1 MGEDISTS
9 WARLAR
15 NSLAGTCLVG
25 PFLPWAV
32 LWSWLVAP
40 EAASFMVSIWGTPI
54 TSGAMQFT
62 SFIKLLRALFCLV
75 DAHVCAPMPAR
86 SSLLCLVSLVNFLG
100 CLLPAAP
107 TGASVASPYWVYL
120 TCCFLPSV
128 LWCGW
133 GLPEYPALFAQ
144 AGERAGKRY
153 LVV

>member
-75 DAHVCAPMPAR
+75 DAHFQTCTDAC
-86 SSLLCLVSLVNFLG
+86 SLLFALPRVTRQLPWLLAPCGAYRGFRCFSLLVISHVLFLAFSSVVWLG
-100 CLLPAAP
+100 SSRVPCFVR
-107 TGASVASPYWVYL
+107 AS
-120 TCCFLPSV
+120 
-128 LWCGW
+128 G
-133 GLPEYPALFAQ
+133 
-144 AGERAGKRY
+144 
-153 LVV
+153 